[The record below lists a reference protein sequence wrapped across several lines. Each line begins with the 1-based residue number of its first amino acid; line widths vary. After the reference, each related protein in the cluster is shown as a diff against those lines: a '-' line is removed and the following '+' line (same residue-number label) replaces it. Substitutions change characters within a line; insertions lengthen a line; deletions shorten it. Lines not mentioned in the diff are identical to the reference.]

1 VSDPESELS
10 SRNPRVQRLRRLAT
24 DRSERRGS
32 GLAVVEGRVLVSEAF
47 ASGLDVLEEY
57 VGPGGQPVG
66 GAAVRLG
73 ADALRR
79 VATTEEPQPN
89 VAVVRIPLGSLPTG
103 SAQVL
108 VADRI
113 ADPGNLGT
121 MIRSAEAA
129 GLDAVVVTPGTTDP
143 WSPKAIRA
151 SAGAAFHVP
160 VVESDLGTLRSS
172 GFRLVGTSSHR
183 GEAHVH
189 ADLAGPVAVVLGN
202 EAHGVDG
209 AAPVDS
215 WVRIDHRGRA
225 ESLNVAMAG
234 TLLAFRM
241 AECSHRGVGTSVG
254 NGGS

>member
-1 VSDPESELS
+1 MLVAEAA
-10 SRNPRVQRLRRLAT
+10 LA
-24 DRSERRGS
+24 
-32 GLAVVEGRVLVSEAF
+32 GLEIV
-47 ASGLDVLEEY
+47 EEY

-66 GAAVRLG
+66 ASALTLS

-89 VAVVRIPLGSLPTG
+89 LAVVRIPRQADPA
-103 SAQVL
+103 AQSSVI

-121 MIRSAEAA
+121 IIRSAEAA

-151 SAGAAFHVP
+151 SAGSVFHVP
-160 VVESDLGTLRSS
+160 VIDADLPALTAAGLRV
-172 GFRLVGTSSHR
+172 VGTSSHR
-183 GEAHVH
+183 GEPHGE
-189 ADLAGPVAVVLGN
+189 ADLSGRIAVVLGN
-202 EAHGVDG
+202 EAHGLAG
-209 AAPVDS
+209 SAPVDS
-215 WVRIDHRGRA
+215 WVRIAHHGRA

-241 AECSHRGVGTSVG
+241 SECSQVRVATPAG
-254 NGGS
+254 NGES